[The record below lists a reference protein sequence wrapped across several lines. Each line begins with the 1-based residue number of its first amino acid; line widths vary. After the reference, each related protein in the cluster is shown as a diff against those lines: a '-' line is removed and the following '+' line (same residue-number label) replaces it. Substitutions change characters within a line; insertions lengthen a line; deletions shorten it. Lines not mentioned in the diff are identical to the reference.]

1 MRVVPNWSPTAEIA
15 PLPRAANPMAAQ
27 WHMQDRFIVGYS
39 GNLGRAHEL
48 GILLDAAERL
58 RHRLEIVFL
67 IIGEGTLKESL
78 QADAT
83 RRGLVNVLFK
93 PYQPKGQLKYS
104 LTLPDVHLVSLKP
117 ALEGLIVPSKFYS
130 AIAAGRPVIFIGD
143 ADGEIAREVA
153 RGACGVTVPA
163 DDAVPLANA
172 IERLCDDAVACARMS
187 ANARALFE
195 AEYSQVIAIGKWRG
209 ALAEV
214 RE

>member
-1 MRVVPNWSPTAEIA
+1 
-15 PLPRAANPMAAQ
+15 MA
-27 WHMQDRFIVGYS
+27 DRFVVGYS

-48 GILLDAAERL
+48 GIVLDAAARV

-67 IIGEGTLKESL
+67 IIGDGNQKESL
-78 QADAT
+78 QQESA

-93 PYQPKGQLKYS
+93 PYQPSAQLKYS

-153 RGACGVTVPA
+153 RGDCGVTVAP
-163 DDAVPLANA
+163 DDAVALANA
-172 IERLCDDAVACARMS
+172 IERLCDDAAACARMGVMDT
-187 ANARALFE
+187 NAR
-195 AEYSQVIAIGKWRG
+195 G
-209 ALAEV
+209 
-214 RE
+214 